1 VGYGQDGVV
10 LASRPYFG
18 NFEFVRKYSVQR
30 YNPSNG
36 SVGTQYPLW
45 LILGNSPSPNKGAG
59 CGGDSGSGIYPQGM
73 EDTVVAVHTGGYRL
87 GFDAQICGR
96 ITSLNHRIDVP
107 EILEWIQGF
116 LD

>member
-1 VGYGQDGVV
+1 
-10 LASRPYFG
+10 
-18 NFEFVRKYSVQR
+18 
-30 YNPSNG
+30 
-36 SVGTQYPLW
+36 
-45 LILGNSPSPNKGAG
+45 
-59 CGGDSGSGIYPQGM
+59 M